1 MSSPIGRIHSF
12 ESFALVDGPGVRCS
26 VFLHGC
32 ALRCK
37 YCHNPD
43 TWQPCENLTLMS
55 PEELHKKLLRY
66 RPYWKSNGGVTFSG
80 GEPLLQMDFV
90 TETCR
95 LLKKDGVH
103 TCIDTAGQPFAPKDP
118 DWMRRFDELMDVT
131 DLFILDLKQYDD
143 ALHRELT
150 GYGNENILAMARYLS
165 DHGKEMWI
173 RHVLVPGITDDE
185 VDLTNMSTFI
195 STLKTVSRV
204 EILPYHTLGV
214 AKWEKLG
221 LDYPLRGVPTPTDE
235 EIRRAEE
242 LLGVFNGKRT
252 QKIEPAP

>member
-1 MSSPIGRIHSF
+1 MSNLVGRIHSF

-37 YCHNPD
+37 FCHNPD
-43 TWQPCENLTLMS
+43 TWQPCENLTLMTA
-55 PEELHKKLLRY
+55 PELHKKLMRY

-90 TETCR
+90 TETFR

-103 TCIDTAGQPFAPKDP
+103 TAIDTAGQPFDPKDP
-118 DWMRRFDELMDVT
+118 DWMRRFDELLAVT

-143 ALHRELT
+143 ALHRDLT
-150 GYGNENILAMARYLS
+150 GYGNANILAMAQYLS
-165 DHGKEMWI
+165 DHGKELWI
-173 RHVLVPGITDDE
+173 RHVLVPGVTDDE
-185 VDLTNMSTFI
+185 VDLTNMSAFI
-195 STLKTVSRV
+195 SRLKTVTRV

-214 AKWEKLG
+214 HKWQQLG
-221 LDYPLRGVPTPTDE
+221 LEYPLEGVPTPSPE
-235 EIRRAEE
+235 QVRRAEE
-242 LLGVFNGKRT
+242 ILNVSAYH
-252 QKIEPAP
+252 E

>member
-1 MSSPIGRIHSF
+1 MSNLIGRIHSF

-43 TWQPCENLTLMS
+43 TWQPCDSITLTT
-55 PEELHKKLLRY
+55 PAELHKKLMRY

-80 GEPLLQMDFV
+80 GEPLLQLDFV

-103 TCIDTAGQPFAPKDP
+103 ICIDTAGQPFLPDNP
-118 DWMRRFDELMDVT
+118 DWLSRFDALLDVV
-131 DLFILDLKQYDD
+131 DLFIVDIKTFSDR
-143 ALHRELT
+143 AHRELT
-150 GYGNENILAMARYLS
+150 GQGNANILSMLQYLS
-165 DHGKEMWI
+165 DKRKRLWI
-173 RHVLVPGITDDE
+173 RHVLVPGMTDDE
-185 VDLTNMSTFI
+185 HDLMCIREFI
-195 STLKTVSRV
+195 ATLHRVRRV

-214 AKWEKLG
+214 GKWEKLG
-221 LDYPLRGVPTPTDE
+221 LPYPLEGIPAPTPE
-235 EIRRAEE
+235 EVKRAEI
-242 LLGVFNGKRT
+242 LIGAFAGRN
-252 QKIEPAP
+252 

>member
-1 MSSPIGRIHSF
+1 MSNLIGRIHSF
-12 ESFALVDGPGVRCS
+12 ETFALVDGPGIRCA

-37 YCHNPD
+37 FCHNPD
-43 TWQPCENLTLMS
+43 TWHPCDRLIHMT
-55 PEELHKKLLRY
+55 PAELRQKLVRY
-66 RPYWKSNGGVTFSG
+66 KNYWKKHGGVTISG

-90 TETCR
+90 TETFR

-103 TCIDTAGQPFAPKDP
+103 TAIDTAGQPFAPKDP
-118 DWMRRFDELMDVT
+118 DWMRRFHELMEVT

-173 RHVLVPGITDDE
+173 RHVLVPGVTDDE
-185 VDLTNMSTFI
+185 VDLTNMSAFI
-195 STLKTVSRV
+195 ASLNTVTRV

-214 AKWEKLG
+214 SKWQQLG
-221 LDYPLRGVPTPTDE
+221 LEYPLEGVPTPTE
-235 EIRRAEE
+235 EQVKRAEDILNVTAYHE
-242 LLGVFNGKRT
+242 
-252 QKIEPAP
+252 